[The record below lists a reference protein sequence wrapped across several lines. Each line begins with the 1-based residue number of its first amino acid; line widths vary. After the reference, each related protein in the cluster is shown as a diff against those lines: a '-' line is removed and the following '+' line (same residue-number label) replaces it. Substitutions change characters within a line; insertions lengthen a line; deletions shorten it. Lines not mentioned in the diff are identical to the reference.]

1 MRRDST
7 STQAG
12 FSFLEVMIALTMLL
26 VGSVSI
32 LSLFAIGAQEAVQRK
47 VTARLAQVRPE
58 IQSIVQDA
66 LDVQKTGE
74 LPARIRGRELSQ
86 RGYSL
91 DVEFAASPY
100 GGPRVVAYAVILFQD
115 KAVRVL
121 PPIPLSRSTL
131 DPR

>member
-1 MRRDST
+1 MKT
-7 STQAG
+7 SRTRQHG

-58 IQSIVQDA
+58 VQSIVQDA
-66 LDVQKTGE
+66 LDAQSTGA
-74 LPARIRGRELSQ
+74 LPPRMAGHDLTP
-86 RGYSL
+86 RGYTANV
-91 DVEFAASPY
+91 DFARSPY
-100 GGPRVVAYAVILFQD
+100 GGPRVVAYVVILFRGEPVQ
-115 KAVRVL
+115 VL